1 MKNTGYMKK
10 EDIDTPALLI
20 DLDAFEYNIK
30 LMADFMKDKSAE
42 LRPHYKSY
50 KCPTISH
57 KQINAG
63 AKGITCAK
71 LEEAESLIF
80 SGIKDVLI
88 ANEIVDP
95 AKLYRLA
102 GLAHAH
108 PETKITV
115 TVDNTENITALSDA
129 ATKFD
134 VTLYVL
140 VEVDVGMKRCGV
152 NTPDE
157 VYTLAKIIDDSRG
170 LVFEGIQAYE
180 GHIVYDLDIP
190 TRMTE
195 DFKREGVN
203 GMIEKVGA
211 IKEYLERK
219 GMTVNEISGGGTGT
233 YNITGDNTI
242 WTEIQAGSYVL
253 MDCVYDR
260 AGLEFKCAMTIL
272 TTVMHKRPGMAITD
286 AGLKVC
292 TTEQGPPTIKGYPH
306 LKFFEELS
314 EEHGP
319 IEDPN
324 DELKYLQKIEFI
336 PSHGCTTVNL
346 HDQFYCVR
354 NNILEA
360 IWPITAR
367 GRSR

>member
-1 MKNTGYMKK
+1 MKDSRIVSKN
-10 EDIDTPALLI
+10 EIDTPALLI

-30 LMADFMKDKSAE
+30 VMADFMKDKRAK

-57 KQINAG
+57 KQIDAG

-71 LEEAESLIF
+71 LGEAETLIIA
-80 SGIKDVLI
+80 GIKDILI
-88 ANEIVDP
+88 ANQIADP
-95 AKLYRLA
+95 VKLYRLA

-115 TVDNTENITALSDA
+115 AVDNAENITALSDA
-129 ATKFD
+129 ASKFRS
-134 VTLYVL
+134 TLYVL
-140 VEVDVGMKRCGV
+140 VEVDVGMNRCGV

-157 VYTLAKIIDDSRG
+157 VYELAKKIEDSNG

-180 GHIVYDLDIP
+180 GHLVYDLDTP
-190 TRMTE
+190 PSYTE
-195 DFKREGVN
+195 EYRREGVKK
-203 GMIEKVGA
+203 MSEKVGK
-211 IKEYLERK
+211 IKDYIEK
-219 GMTVNEISGGGTGT
+219 NGMTINEISGGGTGT

-253 MDCVYDR
+253 MDNVYDR
-260 AGLEFKCAMTIL
+260 VGLKFKCALTIL
-272 TTVMHKRPGMAITD
+272 AKVMHKRPGMAITD

-292 TTEQGPPTIKGYPH
+292 TTEQGPPTIKGYPY
-306 LKFFEELS
+306 LKMHEELS
-314 EEHGP
+314 EEHGL
-319 IEDPN
+319 IEDPKN
-324 DELKYLQKIEFI
+324 ELKYLQRLEYI

-354 NNILEA
+354 NDLLEA
-360 IWPITAR
+360 VWPITAR
-367 GRSR
+367 GKSQ